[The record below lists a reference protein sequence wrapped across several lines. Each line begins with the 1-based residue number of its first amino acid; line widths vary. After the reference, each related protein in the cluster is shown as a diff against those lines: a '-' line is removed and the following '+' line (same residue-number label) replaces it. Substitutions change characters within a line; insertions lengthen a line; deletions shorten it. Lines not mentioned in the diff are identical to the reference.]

1 MTTSFKT
8 KDEEIQYLSS
18 MISATRKEDTERLK
32 TIGLRLIELAVIHNN
47 SIEPLTSRI
56 TEFDNIIRS
65 VCTELGIIYAGV
77 DIDNSEIIEAIKALK
92 GNVVFIKSVTTGNKL
107 PARIIKKSLLR
118 NLFFLPSILV
128 EYQGTGLKG
137 IEIYTT
143 WMRKTDIFE

>member
-56 TEFDNIIRS
+56 TEFDNIS
-65 VCTELGIIYAGV
+65 VHPILRYKNGKRFNTNI
-77 DIDNSEIIEAIKALK
+77 
-92 GNVVFIKSVTTGNKL
+92 NK
-107 PARIIKKSLLR
+107 
-118 NLFFLPSILV
+118 
-128 EYQGTGLKG
+128 
-137 IEIYTT
+137 
-143 WMRKTDIFE
+143 